1 MISHLL
7 QLEGVSFLLLDG
19 LALDILIG
27 LLLGYFLAGLDLLDF
42 FKLELP
48 FEYHDVADRA
58 IKEVRMAIIT
68 PNCHL
73 FIALCNQVSVLYGY
87 SNDAINDD

>member
-1 MISHLL
+1 MLSHLL

-42 FKLELP
+42 FKRELP
-48 FEYHDVADRA
+48 FECHEVADRA
-58 IKEVRMAIIT
+58 IEEERMAIIT

-73 FIALCNQVSVLYGY
+73 SFALYNQISVL
-87 SNDAINDD
+87 